1 MKCII
6 NGEERTV
13 AQPAANVALLLERLA
28 VPAGRTA
35 VELNGAVIEQ
45 RLFAETAVRDG
56 DRLEIVSF
64 VGGG

>member
-1 MKCII
+1 MRFII

-13 AQPAANVALLLERLA
+13 APTLTSLALLLEHLC
-28 VPAGRTA
+28 VPPARTA
-35 VELNGAVIEQ
+35 VEVNGAVIEQ
-45 RLFAETAVRDG
+45 RFFGETTLQDG

>member
-1 MKCII
+1 MKLTI
-6 NGEERTV
+6 NGEQRAFE
-13 AQPAANVALLLERLA
+13 QPVDTIENLLELIDVSCA
-28 VPAGRTA
+28 RTA

-45 RLFAETAVRDG
+45 RLFGETALQDG